1 MTTSRPRVLAIQNDP
16 TDPPLLVG
24 AWLEETGIDV
34 EVVRAYDNDEVPAA
48 VPAGIH
54 GILALGGSMGAND
67 DDDAPWLPAER
78 ELLRAAVESGTPVMG
93 LCLGSQLLAAAS
105 GGRVELAPRTE
116 IGLSF
121 VRPTDDGRRD
131 DVTGAAV
138 AALGDRL
145 PAIQWHQ
152 DHVAVLPPD
161 AHLLMTN
168 EACRVQ
174 AFRVGESAY
183 GFQCHPE
190 IDTELFVSWADFA
203 DEALERSGVDVIEAS
218 SAVREH
224 AADLITAW
232 RPVTVAWARLVHER
246 MRATAPAAR

>member
-24 AWLEETGIDV
+24 AWLEAAGIDIT
-34 EVVRAYDNDEVPAA
+34 VVRADEADEVPPT

-78 ELLRAAVESGTPVMG
+78 ALLRDAVANRVPVLG
-93 LCLGSQLLAAAS
+93 LCLGSQLLAAAT
-105 GGRVELAPRTE
+105 GGRVELAPQTE

-121 VRPTDDGRRD
+121 VQPTDDGRAD
-131 DVTGAAV
+131 AVTGAAV
-138 AALGDRL
+138 AALGERL

-152 DHVAVLPPD
+152 DHVAELPPD
-161 AHLLMTN
+161 ARLLLTN
-168 EACRVQ
+168 DACRVQ
-174 AFRVGESAY
+174 AFRVGDSAY

-190 IDTELFVSWADFA
+190 IDTDMFVSWADFA
-203 DEALERSGVDVIEAS
+203 DEALERSGVDVVEAS
-218 SAVREH
+218 GAVRAH
-224 AADLITAW
+224 GADLVTAW
-232 RPVTVAWARLVHER
+232 RPVTHAWAALVHARVTETG
-246 MRATAPAAR
+246 AGPA

>member
-24 AWLEETGIDV
+24 AWLEDAGIDIT
-34 EVVRAYDNDEVPAA
+34 VVRADEAEDVPSA
-48 VPAGIH
+48 VPPGIY

-67 DDDAPWLPAER
+67 DADAPWLPAER
-78 ELLRAAVESGTPVMG
+78 ALLRDAVAQEIPVLG
-93 LCLGSQLLAAAS
+93 LCLGSQLLAAAT
-105 GGRVELAPRTE
+105 GGRVELAPQTE

-121 VRPTDDGRRD
+121 VQPTDRGRMD
-131 DVTGAAV
+131 PVTGAAV
-138 AALGDRL
+138 AALGERL

-152 DHVAVLPPD
+152 DHVAELPAD

-168 EACRVQ
+168 DACRVQ
-174 AFRVGESAY
+174 AFRVGPTAY

-190 IDTELFVSWADFA
+190 IDTDMFVSWADFA

-218 SAVREH
+218 EAVRAH
-224 AADLITAW
+224 GADLVTAW
-232 RPVTVAWARLVHER
+232 KPVTQAWADLVHAR
-246 MRATAPAAR
+246 MNSTGAGSV